1 MTCKLLTQHIDD
13 YLEGEPHDAQM
24 RQLDQHLGEC
34 AACQQVVDSQR
45 ELRARLADYGRT
57 TMPQPDAA
65 FYNRAIARA
74 AQAGTRHQRN
84 RWIMTGFG
92 GAIAAA
98 LVMWIVGGAIL
109 STAEFD
115 NAPIPG
121 VTMALET
128 PQTFNLVFASATPLI
143 DASMTV
149 VLPDGIEIDGFAG
162 QREITWRTSLKE
174 GSNVLPLTLIA
185 TSPIGGELLA
195 TLQHEDD
202 NKVFRLQV
210 TVI

>member
-13 YLEGEPHDAQM
+13 YLEGELHDAQM
-24 RQLDQHLGEC
+24 RQIDQHLGEC
-34 AACQQVVDSQR
+34 AACQQIVNSQR
-45 ELRARLADYGRT
+45 DLQNRLADYARIS
-57 TMPQPDAA
+57 MPQPDAA
-65 FYNRAIARA
+65 FYDRAIARA
-74 AQAGTRHQRN
+74 TQAGTRHQRN
-84 RWIMTGFG
+84 RWVMTGFG
-92 GAIAAA
+92 GAVAAA
-98 LVMWIVGGAIL
+98 LMMWIVSGVFF
-109 STAEFD
+109 TAAD
-115 NAPIPG
+115 IDDPAIPG

-149 VLPDGIEIDGFAG
+149 ILPDGIEIDGFAG
-162 QREITWRTSLKE
+162 QREITWQTSLKE

-202 NKVFRLQV
+202 SKIFRLQV

>member
-1 MTCKLLTQHIDD
+1 MTCKLLTEQIDD
-13 YLEGEPHDAQM
+13 YLEGELHDAQM
-24 RQLDQHLGEC
+24 GQLDLHVSEC
-34 AACQQVVDSQR
+34 ATCQQLVDGQR
-45 ELRARLADYGRT
+45 NLQKRLADYGEAMT
-57 TMPQPDAA
+57 PQPDAA
-65 FYNRAIARA
+65 FYDRAIARA
-74 AQAGTRHQRN
+74 AQAGSRQQRN
-84 RWIMTGFG
+84 RWVMTGFG
-92 GAIAAA
+92 GAVAAA
-98 LVMWIVGGAIL
+98 LMIWVVSGIFF
-109 STAEFD
+109 TATD
-115 NAPIPG
+115 SGDPAIPG

-128 PQTFNLVFASATPLI
+128 PQTFNLVFASATPLL

-149 VLPDGIEIDGFAG
+149 VLPDGIEVEGFVG

-202 NKVFRLQV
+202 NKIFRLQV